1 MYCTNCGAPLDA
13 GARYC
18 SKCGSSQSAA
28 EPRPAAPA
36 FVPPAGIRSDTGRW
50 IGLGW
55 DAVKDDLG
63 TFVLAALI
71 WIVLNSVVP
80 VLLVGPL
87 TAGFQVMCLSK
98 LHGRRG
104 EVGDIFKG
112 FDFFVPAMLAGL
124 LISVFVS
131 VGALLCIIPGIV
143 AAAVCQFA
151 YLFVMDKRM
160 DFWPAI
166 QASYEIVRQDYFG
179 FTMFVV
185 ALGLLNLLGTLALVV
200 GLLITVP
207 VSMAATAAAYRD
219 IVGPREAPAA

>member
-1 MYCTNCGAPLDA
+1 MYCTTCGAPLEA
-13 GARYC
+13 AARYC
-18 SKCGSSQSAA
+18 PKCGSLQSA
-28 EPRPAAPA
+28 PGPPPAAPVFA
-36 FVPPAGIRSDTGRW
+36 PRTGIRSDTGRW

-55 DAVKDDLG
+55 DVVKNDLG
-63 TFVLAALI
+63 TFVLAGLI

-80 VLLVGPL
+80 ILLVGPL
-87 TAGFQVMCLSK
+87 TAGFQVLCLNR
-98 LHGRRG
+98 LQGRRG
-104 EVGDIFKG
+104 ELGDIFKG

-185 ALGLLNLLGTLALVV
+185 ALGLLNLLGALALVV

-207 VSMAATAAAYRD
+207 LSMAATAAAYRD
-219 IVGPREAPAA
+219 IVGPAEAPAA